1 MSHPEHTV
9 KSRVAA
15 ISILASA
22 VMAAAKFV
30 VGIAIGSLALI
41 SEALH
46 SSVDL
51 VATVI
56 TWLVVRVS
64 GKPADKE
71 HHYGHGKLESLSAL
85 GVIAMLYVLAGGILV
100 ESWSRLREGAI
111 PPTLSAIPFIV
122 LLIDIGVNFWRA
134 RALHRTARDTKS
146 QALAADALHFASDVL
161 GSLAV
166 IAGLALSG
174 LGYAWGDAAA
184 AIGVAVVISLLGLRL
199 ARSTVE
205 TLLDR
210 APEGVSEK
218 AAAAI
223 KAVPGVVGVE
233 RLRVRMVGPT
243 HFIDAIVQVPRTF
256 PIDRVDEIKRKAQ
269 AAVTRALDDADLTF
283 TAVPVARDNESVRER
298 IMVIARN
305 SGLAVH
311 HVTVHDLGGK
321 LTVSIDLEVDGG
333 MELTA
338 AHDIAQ
344 DLERNIRDEFGED
357 VEVDTHIEPL
367 EPELPHGVDA
377 APDRVE
383 TIRTALTRFAA
394 DSAIHDIH
402 SVRVRDTDAGEIV
415 NFHCHAAPS
424 MSVIEVHENVDEIER
439 ALRRAFPAVKRVISH
454 AEPPDAQSNPAN
466 AGRVLVSDS
475 PRRCVARV
483 IRRWTRFIF
492 INESLTLDRPRKLDS
507 NRCDSEVAGGSAEL
521 GAEDFAISFPWGLK
535 AWRAHTRRARAS
547 NPIRSRDWRSRSRN
561 RPIIGS

>member
-1 MSHPEHTV
+1 MSQHVHTQ

-15 ISILASA
+15 ISIFASA
-22 VMAAAKFV
+22 GMAAAKFV

-56 TWLVVRVS
+56 TWMVVRVS
-64 GKPADKE
+64 DKPADDE

-100 ESWSRLREGAI
+100 AAWSRLREGAP

-122 LLIDIGVNFWRA
+122 LLVDIGVNLWRA

-166 IAGLALSG
+166 IIGLALTG

-184 AIGVAVVISLLGLRL
+184 AIGVAVMIAALGMRL

-223 KAVPGVVGVE
+223 RAVPGVVGIE
-233 RLRVRMVGPT
+233 RLRARMVGAT
-243 HFIDAIVQVPRTF
+243 HFIDATVQVPRTF

-269 AAVTRALDDADLTF
+269 AAVTKALDDADLTF

-321 LTVSIDLEVDGG
+321 
-333 MELTA
+333 
-338 AHDIAQ
+338 
-344 DLERNIRDEFGED
+344 
-357 VEVDTHIEPL
+357 
-367 EPELPHGVDA
+367 
-377 APDRVE
+377 
-383 TIRTALTRFAA
+383 
-394 DSAIHDIH
+394 
-402 SVRVRDTDAGEIV
+402 
-415 NFHCHAAPS
+415 
-424 MSVIEVHENVDEIER
+424 
-439 ALRRAFPAVKRVISH
+439 
-454 AEPPDAQSNPAN
+454 
-466 AGRVLVSDS
+466 
-475 PRRCVARV
+475 
-483 IRRWTRFIF
+483 
-492 INESLTLDRPRKLDS
+492 
-507 NRCDSEVAGGSAEL
+507 
-521 GAEDFAISFPWGLK
+521 
-535 AWRAHTRRARAS
+535 
-547 NPIRSRDWRSRSRN
+547 
-561 RPIIGS
+561 

>member
-1 MSHPEHTV
+1 MSHPEHSA

-15 ISILASA
+15 ISIIASA
-22 VMAAAKFV
+22 AMAAAKFL

-51 VATVI
+51 VATVV
-56 TWLVVRVS
+56 TWMVVRVS
-64 GKPADKE
+64 GKPADDE
-71 HHYGHGKLESLSAL
+71 HHYGHGKFESLSAL

-100 ESWSRLREGAI
+100 EAWSRLREGAA

-122 LLIDIGVNFWRA
+122 LLVDIAVNFWRA
-134 RALHRTARDTKS
+134 RALHRTARATKS

-166 IAGLALSG
+166 IIGLALSG

-218 AAAAI
+218 AIAAI
-223 KAVPGVVGVE
+223 KAVPGVVDIE

-243 HFIDAIVQVPRTF
+243 HFIDAIVQVPRTY
-256 PIDRVDEIKRKAQ
+256 PIDRIDEIKRKAQ
-269 AAVTRALDDADLTF
+269 AAVTRAFDDADLTF

-344 DLERNIRDEFGED
+344 ELERNIRDEFGED

-367 EPELPHGVDA
+367 EPELPLGVDA

-383 TIRTALTRFAA
+383 TIRTALARFAA

-454 AEPPDAQSNPAN
+454 AEPPDAQ
-466 AGRVLVSDS
+466 
-475 PRRCVARV
+475 
-483 IRRWTRFIF
+483 
-492 INESLTLDRPRKLDS
+492 
-507 NRCDSEVAGGSAEL
+507 
-521 GAEDFAISFPWGLK
+521 
-535 AWRAHTRRARAS
+535 
-547 NPIRSRDWRSRSRN
+547 
-561 RPIIGS
+561 